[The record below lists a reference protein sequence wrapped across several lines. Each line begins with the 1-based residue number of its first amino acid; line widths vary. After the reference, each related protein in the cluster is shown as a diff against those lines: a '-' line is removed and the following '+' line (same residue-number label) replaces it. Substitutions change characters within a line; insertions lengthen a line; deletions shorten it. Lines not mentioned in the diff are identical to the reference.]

1 MIVHV
6 DTGGADSPPAGSRER
21 MLEAA
26 IALMRA
32 SGLTGAGINE
42 IVRSSGAPKGSVY
55 HYFPQGK
62 LQLSREAL
70 AMYSP
75 RVVAF
80 IDAALSSRRAPARK
94 VEALFAA
101 FAARVEAGG
110 FRQSCAAG
118 TVCLDLNEE
127 LDELQPLLAE
137 MFSAWIEVIAGH
149 FDFGDRRRSASFAG
163 LLLTAIEGA
172 YIRSRA
178 ERSARPFTEAGSWL
192 ARLAEGS

>member
-1 MIVHV
+1 MKAIA
-6 DTGGADSPPAGSRER
+6 TESLAADSRGR

-32 SGLTGAGINE
+32 SGLSGAGINE
-42 IVRSSGAPKGSVY
+42 IIRTSGAPKGSVY

-62 LQLSREAL
+62 LQLAREAL
-70 AMYSP
+70 ATYST
-75 RVVAF
+75 RVTAF
-80 IDAALSSRRAPARK
+80 IDAALSSRRAPGRK

-101 FAARVEAGG
+101 FAARVEAGE

-118 TVCLDLNEE
+118 TVCLDLDEG
-127 LDELQPLLAE
+127 LDELQPVLAA
-137 MFSAWIEVIAGH
+137 MFAEWIAIIAGH
-149 FDFGDRRRSASFAG
+149 FDYGDSRQAASFAG

-178 ERSARPFTEAGSWL
+178 ERTSRAFREAATWL
-192 ARLAEGS
+192 AQLAPQALRG